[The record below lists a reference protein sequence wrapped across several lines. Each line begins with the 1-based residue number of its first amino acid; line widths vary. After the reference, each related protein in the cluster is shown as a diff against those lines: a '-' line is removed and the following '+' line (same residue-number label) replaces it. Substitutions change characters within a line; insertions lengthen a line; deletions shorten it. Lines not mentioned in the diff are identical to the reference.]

1 MWFIC
6 SLISSLPGYLK
17 ETDDI
22 HVAYRKSSLLNYA
35 FVCSLLATSELAP
48 TWSYHWILMRRSA
61 EEDASQQVYRH
72 CPRAGGL
79 LSRLVLQNLQ
89 EFSTAVPAPPPQ
101 KNCTQYPY
109 SPRIIVEGD
118 HPDKRLHWSR
128 SKSLP
133 ICTHAQF
140 RLICVSC
147 VKFLRMRAETERLP
161 LQNNSDDWKYK
172 ISNILD

>member
-1 MWFIC
+1 MH
-6 SLISSLPGYLK
+6 SSAVCLPHPNLLPREVITGSWC
-17 ETDDI
+17 DDQQKKMR
-22 HVAYRKSSLLNYA
+22 VSRFRDTVPGLVGCWAG
-35 FVCSLLATSELAP
+35 
-48 TWSYHWILMRRSA
+48 WSCRTFRN
-61 EEDASQQVYRH
+61 SQQ
-72 CPRAGGL
+72 
-79 LSRLVLQNLQ
+79 LSQ
-89 EFSTAVPAPPPQ
+89 PPPPQ

-147 VKFLRMRAETERLP
+147 VKLLRMRAETERLP